1 MNKCACGYRPSSYQS
16 ALHLGCWTTTLESL
30 GCCAY
35 VVTLRDILIEL
46 WLLLSLIEF
55 LALLFNYCW
64 ITPLFPSS
72 CFCMDVHWRYSP
84 LPYCCGSY
92 LQQGFLAQEFLCL
105 WLRQS
110 SCGRW
115 NLRRIGIQILWH
127 HRSVSYC
134 FHVQINIYKEVI
146 VTTAHFKAFSA
157 VYFSDVGSAQ
167 KITLYGVL

>member
-1 MNKCACGYRPSSYQS
+1 MLVGADQVLVSQDITSGLLDHHFRV
-16 ALHLGCWTTTLESL
+16 TTLL
-30 GCCAY
+30 CICCY
-35 VVTLRDILIEL
+35 INRDVLIKL

-72 CFCMDVHWRYSP
+72 CFCVDVHRRYSP
-84 LPYCCGSY
+84 LPYSCGSH

-105 WLRQS
+105 WLCQS

-115 NLRRIGIQILWH
+115 NLRCTGIQVLWH
-127 HRSVSYC
+127 HRSVSRC
-134 FHVQINIYKEVI
+134 FCVQITVHKDAI
-146 VTTAHFKAFSA
+146 VTMPHFKAFSA

-167 KITLYGVL
+167 RITLYGVL

>member
-1 MNKCACGYRPSSYQS
+1 MNKHAHGCRRSSCQS
-16 ALHLGCWTTTLESL
+16 ALHLGCWTTAL
-30 GCCAY
+30 
-35 VVTLRDILIEL
+35 VTRLLCICWYINRDVLIVL

-84 LPYCCGSY
+84 LPYSRGSH

-110 SCGRW
+110 SRGCW
-115 NLRRIGIQILWH
+115 NLRRAGIQVLWH
-127 HRSVSYC
+127 HRSVSRC
-134 FHVQINIYKEVI
+134 FCVQMNMHTDVI
-146 VTTAHFKAFSA
+146 VAIAHFKAFS
-157 VYFSDVGSAQ
+157 VLYFSDVGSAQ
-167 KITLYGVL
+167 RITLYGVL